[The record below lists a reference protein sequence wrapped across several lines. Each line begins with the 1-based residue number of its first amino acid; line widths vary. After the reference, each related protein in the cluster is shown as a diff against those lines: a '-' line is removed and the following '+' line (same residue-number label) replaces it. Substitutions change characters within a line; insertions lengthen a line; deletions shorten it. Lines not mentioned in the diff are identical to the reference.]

1 LDYAGKFNLLYRT
14 IELWT
19 GSIHAK
25 AYSPYQDN
33 YSNITIQIVQI
44 AIQMLQTSHLYQFFN
59 KIEDYTASW

>member
-25 AYSPYQDN
+25 AYCPYQDN
-33 YSNITIQIVQI
+33 YTNITIQIV
-44 AIQMLQTSHLYQFFN
+44 
-59 KIEDYTASW
+59 